1 MKKTIWTMM
10 WVMGMMLFL
19 VACGGEAEPA
29 VNNPSASGVA
39 TAAPTDNQPAAEQPA
54 APAAEEE
61 NNTAASPSE
70 PAAEVQPVSL
80 DENGLVD
87 PTLIVIKGSW
97 TIDPETGFLHAY
109 GSITNNSDHTITGM
123 IDFMY
128 YDDNGQALLAS
139 NFTND
144 SDEERTSSDDVVF
157 SAPIAPGATGYYNR
171 VRDLAKVDGQI
182 TKVESFL
189 KYAIAETGFPTMDF
203 ANLKWE
209 IVDEVLNI
217 TATLSNNGNSTCVY
231 PSVAIAFLK
240 GGEIIGVETG
250 IFEPELNALEVGQTQ
265 EVTVNKYMLPA
276 GFDEIQVVGDCA
288 STSFTRE

>member
-1 MKKTIWTMM
+1 MI
-10 WVMGMMLFL
+10 WVMGMMLLL
-19 VACGGEAEPA
+19 VACSGEAEPA
-29 VNNPSASGVA
+29 VSNPSASGVA
-39 TAAPTDNQPAAEQPA
+39 TAAPTDNQPA

-87 PTLIVIKGSW
+87 PSLIVVKGSW
-97 TIDPETGFLHAY
+97 IIDQETGFLHAY
-109 GSITNNSDHTITGM
+109 GSVTNNSDHTITGM

-139 NFTND
+139 NFTGD

-209 IVDEVLNI
+209 VVEETLNI

-240 GGEIIGVETG
+240 GGEIMAVETG
-250 IFEPELNALEVGQTQ
+250 VFETEMDALEPGQSS
-265 EVTVNKYMLPA
+265 EVVVNKYRFA
-276 GFDEIQVVGDCA
+276 KSNV
-288 STSFTRE
+288 